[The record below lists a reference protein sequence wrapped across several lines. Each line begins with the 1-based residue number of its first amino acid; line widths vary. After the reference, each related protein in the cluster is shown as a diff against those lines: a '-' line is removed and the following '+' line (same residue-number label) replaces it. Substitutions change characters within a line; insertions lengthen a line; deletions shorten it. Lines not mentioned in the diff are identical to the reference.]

1 MAKVTLD
8 QYRKAADEKYAS
20 FEIALDSKTT
30 VTLRNPLRIGDEKV
44 RRFNEIIEKM
54 QELSSKGTASED
66 GWNEVGAD
74 EPESDTL
81 ELVPLFVEVFRLV
94 GDKNVEKL
102 IEAIDGDIIIL
113 REIFEDYTEAVNL
126 GEASGSED

>member
-44 RRFNEIIEKM
+44 RKFNEIIEKM

-74 EPESDTL
+74 EPEIDTL
-81 ELVPLFVEVFRLV
+81 ELVPLFVEIFRLV

-113 REIFEDYTEAVNL
+113 REIFEDYAEAVNL
-126 GEASGSED
+126 GEASGSEE

>member
-54 QELSSKGTASED
+54 QELSSVGTASED

-74 EPESDTL
+74 EPEIDTL
-81 ELVPLFVEVFRLV
+81 ELIPLFVEVFRLV

-113 REIFEDYTEAVNL
+113 REIFEDYAEAVNL
-126 GEASGSED
+126 GEASGSEG

>member
-1 MAKVTLD
+1 MAKVTLE

-74 EPESDTL
+74 EPEIDTL
-81 ELVPLFVEVFRLV
+81 ELIPLFVEVFRLV

-113 REIFEDYTEAVNL
+113 REIFEDYAEAVNL
-126 GEASGSED
+126 GEASGSEE

>member
-54 QELSSKGTASED
+54 QELSSNGTASED

-74 EPESDTL
+74 EPEIDTL
-81 ELVPLFVEVFRLV
+81 ELIPLFVEVFRLV

-113 REIFEDYTEAVNL
+113 REIFEDYAEAVNL
-126 GEASGSED
+126 GEASGSEE

>member
-74 EPESDTL
+74 ETVDTL
-81 ELVPLFVEVFRLV
+81 ELIPLFVEVFRLV

-113 REIFEDYTEAVNL
+113 REIFEDYAEAVNL
-126 GEASGSED
+126 GEASGSEG

>member
-44 RRFNEIIEKM
+44 RKFNEIIEKM

-74 EPESDTL
+74 EPEIDTL

-113 REIFEDYTEAVNL
+113 REIFEDYAEAVNL
-126 GEASGSED
+126 GEASGSEE

>member
-54 QELSSKGTASED
+54 QELSSTGTASED

-74 EPESDTL
+74 ETVDTL
-81 ELVPLFVEVFRLV
+81 ELIPLFVEVFRLV

-113 REIFEDYTEAVNL
+113 REIFEDYAEAVNL

>member
-74 EPESDTL
+74 EPEIDTL
-81 ELVPLFVEVFRLV
+81 ELIPLFVEVFRLV

-113 REIFEDYTEAVNL
+113 REIFEDYAEAVNL
-126 GEASGSED
+126 GEASGSEG

>member
-74 EPESDTL
+74 EPEIDTL
-81 ELVPLFVEVFRLV
+81 ELIPLFVEVFRLV

-113 REIFEDYTEAVNL
+113 REIFEDYAEAVNL
-126 GEASGSED
+126 GEASGSEE

>member
-54 QELSSKGTASED
+54 QELSSQGTASED

-74 EPESDTL
+74 ETVDTL
-81 ELVPLFVEVFRLV
+81 ELIPLFVEVFRLV

-113 REIFEDYTEAVNL
+113 REIFEDYAEAVNL
-126 GEASGSED
+126 GEASGSEG

>member
-20 FEIALDSKTT
+20 FEIALDAKTT

-44 RRFNEIIEKM
+44 RKFNEIIEKM

-74 EPESDTL
+74 EPEIDTL

-113 REIFEDYTEAVNL
+113 REIFEDYAEAVNL
-126 GEASGSED
+126 GEASGSEE

>member
-20 FEIALDSKTT
+20 FEIALDTKTT

-74 EPESDTL
+74 EPEIDTL
-81 ELVPLFVEVFRLV
+81 ELIPLFVEVFRLV

-113 REIFEDYTEAVNL
+113 REIFEDYAEAVNL
-126 GEASGSED
+126 GEASGSEE

>member
-8 QYRKAADEKYAS
+8 QYRKAADENYAS

-74 EPESDTL
+74 EPEIDTL
-81 ELVPLFVEVFRLV
+81 ELIPLFVEVFRLV

-113 REIFEDYTEAVNL
+113 REIFEDYAAAVNL
-126 GEASGSED
+126 GEASGSEG

>member
-44 RRFNEIIEKM
+44 LGLEKSQQSVLGSSHIVSPNSQM
-54 QELSSKGTASED
+54 QHVASQR
-66 GWNEVGAD
+66 
-74 EPESDTL
+74 SD
-81 ELVPLFVEVFRLV
+81 F
-94 GDKNVEKL
+94 
-102 IEAIDGDIIIL
+102 
-113 REIFEDYTEAVNL
+113 
-126 GEASGSED
+126 

>member
-30 VTLRNPLRIGDEKV
+30 VTLRTPVRIGDEKV

-74 EPESDTL
+74 EPEIDTL
-81 ELVPLFVEVFRLV
+81 ELIPLFVEVFRLV

-113 REIFEDYTEAVNL
+113 REIFEDYAEAVNL
-126 GEASGSED
+126 GEASGSEE

>member
-44 RRFNEIIEKM
+44 RKFNEIIEKM

-74 EPESDTL
+74 EPEIDTL
-81 ELVPLFVEVFRLV
+81 ELVPMFVEIFRLV
-94 GDKNVEKL
+94 GDANVEKL
-102 IEAIDGDIIIL
+102 ITAIDGDIIIL

>member
-54 QELSSKGTASED
+54 QELSSVGTASED

-74 EPESDTL
+74 ETVDTL
-81 ELVPLFVEVFRLV
+81 ELIPLFVEVFRLV

-113 REIFEDYTEAVNL
+113 REIFEDYAEAVNL
-126 GEASGSED
+126 GEASGSEG

>member
-74 EPESDTL
+74 EPEIDTL
-81 ELVPLFVEVFRLV
+81 ELVPMFAEIFRLV
-94 GDKNVEKL
+94 GDANVEKL

-113 REIFEDYTEAVNL
+113 REIFEDYAEAVNL
-126 GEASGSED
+126 GEASGSEG

>member
-54 QELSSKGTASED
+54 QELSSAGTASED

-74 EPESDTL
+74 ETVDTL
-81 ELVPLFVEVFRLV
+81 ELIPLFVEVFRLV

-113 REIFEDYTEAVNL
+113 REIFEDYAEAVNL
-126 GEASGSED
+126 GEASGSEE

>member
-44 RRFNEIIEKM
+44 RKFNEIIEKM

-74 EPESDTL
+74 EPEIDTL
-81 ELVPLFVEVFRLV
+81 ELVPMFVEIFRLV
-94 GDKNVEKL
+94 GDANVEKL

>member
-74 EPESDTL
+74 EPEIDTL
-81 ELVPLFVEVFRLV
+81 ELVPMFAEIFRLV
-94 GDKNVEKL
+94 GDANVEKL

-113 REIFEDYTEAVNL
+113 REIFEDYAEAVNL

>member
-1 MAKVTLD
+1 MAKATLD

-44 RRFNEIIEKM
+44 RKFNEIIEKM
-54 QELSSKGTASED
+54 HELSSKGTASED

-74 EPESDTL
+74 EPEIDTL
-81 ELVPLFVEVFRLV
+81 ELVPLFVEIFRLV

-113 REIFEDYTEAVNL
+113 REIFEDYAEAVNL

>member
-54 QELSSKGTASED
+54 QELSSQGTASED

-74 EPESDTL
+74 ETVDTL
-81 ELVPLFVEVFRLV
+81 ELIPLFVEVFRLV
-94 GDKNVEKL
+94 CDKNVEKL

-113 REIFEDYTEAVNL
+113 REIFEDYAEAVNL
-126 GEASGSED
+126 GEASGSEG

>member
-74 EPESDTL
+74 EPEIDTL
-81 ELVPLFVEVFRLV
+81 ELIPLFVEVFRLV
-94 GDKNVEKL
+94 GDKNVEKM

-113 REIFEDYTEAVNL
+113 REIFEDYAEAVNL
-126 GEASGSED
+126 GEASGSEG